1 MFSKIAVNNFS
12 ERDIIEG
19 KLKEEQRRYADLMAR
34 IDKVNHKLEAISV
47 CTENLFKDQGK
58 SQLGNCRK
66 EAFGDGDF
74 CPKNGVH
81 ADLATNLITEE
92 TEYKRCPTATDTVH
106 VTQDVNINAAVSTG
120 ETDTPSNTQ
129 EVDVAEG
136 AMGEVET
143 QESDSTRLNENKV
156 STQIAVSTN
165 FRAEEMTG
173 ATNGVI
179 STSNA
184 DISNAQANI
193 TIDGDSQTNKQ
204 LDAEQIL
211 EEYLPRIDSE
221 DIEIIETYVA
231 TSDEVNTTANEDTSL
246 VIDNQQVSVQ
256 NEEAYDERQSHVS
269 ESYQNQPITED
280 IEGVNPRDE
289 QSGPSD
295 SNIETIETYA
305 VASDVESTTTDEDT
319 SAVMDNQQ
327 VSAQNAEAYDEI
339 QSHVSESYQNQ
350 PISEDL
356 EGVNPRDE
364 LISPSGTDTQT
375 IETDAAAGD
384 VESTTANEDS
394 SAVMD
399 DQQVSAQNAEAY
411 DEIQSHVSES
421 YQNQPISEDLEG
433 VNPRDELI
441 SPSGTDTQ
449 TIETDAAAGDVE
461 STTANEDSSAVMDD
475 QQISTQNAE
484 AYDEIQSHVSESY
497 QNQPISEDIEGVNPR
512 DELISPSGTDT
523 VTIDT
528 GAVASHVENTTANED
543 TIAVMDNQHDSAQN
557 AEAYDERQNH
567 VSESYQNQPISED
580 LEGVNPR
587 EEQTSPPDDV
597 SESLVPV
604 NASKAGQGDQIMV
617 YEEVPM
623 VDNQTPEEMKDFD
636 AGSKASNNLSERPTR
651 VSQLPK
657 PKPVKNKV
665 ASRKLES
672 EQPQRVNV
680 DRNMNMGTNTRLNGN
695 RQFYHYNTDMGGWA
709 PYVQGMHGMQLFTL
723 HQAQQQDEFYRI
735 QNGIQQASFQR
746 QRGTDGFTRDWDQE
760 QSFQRGPGWH
770 NKYNGVNGRLDRWR

>member
-1 MFSKIAVNNFS
+1 M
-12 ERDIIEG
+12 
-19 KLKEEQRRYADLMAR
+19 KEEQRRYADLMAR

-47 CTENLFKDQGK
+47 CPENLFKDQGK
-58 SQLGNCRK
+58 PQQGNCRK
-66 EAFGDGDF
+66 EAFGDEDF

-81 ADLATNLITEE
+81 ADLAINLITEE
-92 TEYKRCPTATDTVH
+92 TEYKRCPTAIDM

-143 QESDSTRLNENKV
+143 QESDFTRLNESKE
-156 STQIAVSTN
+156 SHQMAVSTN
-165 FRAEEMTG
+165 FRAEEM
-173 ATNGVI
+173 AEAINGVI

-193 TIDGDSQTNKQ
+193 TTDGDSQTNNEQ

-231 TSDEVNTTANEDTSL
+231 ASHAVNTTSNEDTSA
-246 VIDNQQVSVQ
+246 VIDNQQVSAQ
-256 NEEAYDERQSHVS
+256 NAEVNDEIQSHVS

-280 IEGVNPRDE
+280 LEGVNPRDE

-295 SNIETIETYA
+295 SDTETSETYV
-305 VASDVESTTTDEDT
+305 VASDVESTTSNEDT

-327 VSAQNAEAYDEI
+327 VSAQNAEVYDEIQSHVSELYQNQPISEDLEGVNPRDEQISSSGTDTETIETDAAAGDVGSTAANEDSSAFMDDQQISTQNAEVYDEI

-356 EGVNPRDE
+356 QGVSPRDE
-364 LISPSGTDTQT
+364 LISPSGTDTET
-375 IETDAAAGD
+375 IETDAVASH
-384 VESTTANEDS
+384 VESTTANEDTS
-394 SAVMD
+394 
-399 DQQVSAQNAEAY
+399 
-411 DEIQSHVSES
+411 
-421 YQNQPISEDLEG
+421 
-433 VNPRDELI
+433 
-441 SPSGTDTQ
+441 
-449 TIETDAAAGDVE
+449 
-461 STTANEDSSAVMDD
+461 
-475 QQISTQNAE
+475 
-484 AYDEIQSHVSESY
+484 
-497 QNQPISEDIEGVNPR
+497 
-512 DELISPSGTDT
+512 
-523 VTIDT
+523 
-528 GAVASHVENTTANED
+528 
-543 TIAVMDNQHDSAQN
+543 AVMDNQQVSNQN

-567 VSESYQNQPISED
+567 VSESYENQPILED
-580 LEGVNPR
+580 REGANPR

-597 SESLVPV
+597 IESLNLV
-604 NASKAGQGDQIMV
+604 NASEEGQGDQIMV
-617 YEEVPM
+617 YEEAPM

-636 AGSKASNNLSERPTR
+636 AGSKASNTLSERSTR

-665 ASRKLES
+665 ASKKLES

-709 PYVQGMHGMQLFTL
+709 PYVQGMHDMQLFTL

-746 QRGTDGFTRDWDQE
+746 QRCTDGFTRDWDQE

-770 NKYNGVNGRLDRWR
+770 NKYNGGNGRLDRWR